1 MEFIRAVAETRTSV
15 LNNIIP
21 RSFVLFTRYFY
32 TMTFILEDLKAY
44 CLSLFPLK
52 SSLLVS
58 YWSKIRNE
66 EDIYTYRYIYVYQRE
81 FSSKICWSRRLILP
95 IPQMQV
101 GCVTLSWTPPLKK
114 TVREPIWDPAQKS
127 RWKQDLPKYCPSILA
142 ITLSSSP
149 GHPPTG
155 AALLR
160 QHTPAARYFPI
171 FAAYRHIKPPME

>member
-58 YWSKIRNE
+58 YWSKIRNKK
-66 EDIYTYRYIYVYQRE
+66 IYIHIDTYMYIRG
-81 FSSKICWSRRLILP
+81 SL
-95 IPQMQV
+95 
-101 GCVTLSWTPPLKK
+101 
-114 TVREPIWDPAQKS
+114 
-127 RWKQDLPKYCPSILA
+127 
-142 ITLSSSP
+142 
-149 GHPPTG
+149 
-155 AALLR
+155 
-160 QHTPAARYFPI
+160 AARS
-171 FAAYRHIKPPME
+171 AGAGG